1 MKFKNIYNTTLL
13 LLALL
18 FSFTVISMSLNIVV
32 IKTIC
37 VLFIIKLILELLD

>member
-18 FSFTVISMSLNIVV
+18 FGFTVISMSLNIVV